1 MNTMSRLLAAGTAV
15 GALTVGALLSA
26 PAAANADT
34 KSGSQ
39 QLRYPTMSVQAGAAA
54 RSDAYLNNTFLGW
67 VTADPGSAYQA
78 SWVDCWKDGDWA
90 TGNYSSNRWFKA
102 YVYHTNNP
110 NAVWAFVHSSYV
122 TNQSGVR
129 QC

>member
-1 MNTMSRLLAAGTAV
+1 MKTMSRLLAAGAAV
-15 GALTVGALLSA
+15 GALTGGALLSA
-26 PAAANADT
+26 PAANADT
-34 KSGSQ
+34 ASANQ
-39 QLRYPTMSVQAGAAA
+39 QLKYPTMSVEAGAAA
-54 RSDAYLNNTFLGW
+54 RSAPYLNNTFLGW

-78 SWVDCWKDGDWA
+78 SWVSCWKDGDWA

-110 NAVWAFVHSSYV
+110 NAVWAFVHSSFV
-122 TNQSGVR
+122 TNQSSVP